1 MKRFFRNLKTLAMC
15 AVVGVAT
22 LAVSCSQPYDD
33 TQIKADIEDLKTRV
47 EALEIKLG
55 NEVKALKDL
64 IDAKVAELN
73 DAIDAVE
80 DKIAILDYTANED
93 GSYTLT
99 TKDGE
104 EITIYPQF
112 TENNEGLLTVQA
124 DERGNYYWAQII
136 DGNAVAITD
145 AAGNKNQETN
155 TDKNINA

>member
-33 TQIKADIEDLKTRV
+33 TQIKEDLEDLRTRV

-64 IDAKVAELN
+64 INAEVAKLN
-73 DAIDAVE
+73 AAVDAVE
-80 DKIAILDYTANED
+80 DQIAILDYTANAD

-99 TKDGE
+99 TKDGS
-104 EITIYPQF
+104 EIT
-112 TENNEGLLTVQA
+112 V
-124 DERGNYYWAQII
+124 
-136 DGNAVAITD
+136 
-145 AAGNKNQETN
+145 
-155 TDKNINA
+155 